1 MEDHIKLLVMN
12 LGDERVKLNV
22 DLSDYMETKLGALS
36 RAFYIATTT
45 RELLRAIQ
53 LCKDLK
59 IKYLIM
65 GTGSK
70 MAISEKGFEGLVIK
84 NRSDNLKIFGIK
96 GKISRAGIGIEE
108 AFLEADSG
116 TSLKKLAEF
125 ARQQGLGGF
134 EDLEFTPGTV
144 GGSLNVLLTLQEK
157 AHQVKVLSDKGVT
170 KTKQVQE
177 MSREDII
184 LSVIFKLKAKQ
195 LK

>member
-45 RELLRAIQ
+45 RELFRAIQ

-84 NRSDNLKIFGIK
+84 NRSDNLKIFGVK
-96 GKISRAGIGIEE
+96 GKVSRAGIGIEE

-116 TSLKKLAEF
+116 TSLKRLAEY
-125 ARQQGLGGF
+125 ASKQGLEG
-134 EDLEFTPGTV
+134 LEVLENALGTV
-144 GGSLNVLLTLQEK
+144 GGSLYILPALREKTYQIEVLNARGAIK
-157 AHQVKVLSDKGVT
+157 VKEVSEISK
-170 KTKQVQE
+170 
-177 MSREDII
+177 EDII
-184 LSVIFKLKAKQ
+184 LSATFKLKAK
-195 LK
+195 K